1 MELGFSL
8 GGNLGDR
15 LAYMQAARDALIAV
29 EGSEFLSQSPIY
41 ETSPVG
47 VREVYKELLYYNA
60 VVVLSSPLSMDQWA
74 LELARIEEQL
84 GRERTEDKNAP
95 RTIDVDLIYADHLFI
110 DSGGLIVPHPRWA
123 SRRFVL
129 QPLADV
135 RPDLRLP
142 GESEPVK
149 HLLRHLPQEETIE
162 KRVTEW

>member
-29 EGSEFLSQSPIY
+29 EGSAFLSQSPIY

-47 VREVYKELLYYNA
+47 VRAVYKELLYYNA

-95 RTIDVDLIYADHLFI
+95 RTIDVDLIYADDLFI

-149 HLLRHLPQEETIE
+149 HLLRNLPQEETIE
-162 KRVTEW
+162 KIVAEW

>member
-15 LAYMQAARDALIAV
+15 LAYMQAARDALVAV
-29 EGSEFLSQSPIY
+29 AGSQLLTQSPIY

-47 VREVYKELLYYNA
+47 VREVYKELHYYNA
-60 VVVLSSPLSMDQWA
+60 VVVLTSPVSMDNWA

-95 RTIDVDLIYADHLFI
+95 RTIDVDLIYADNLFI

-142 GESEPVK
+142 GQSEPVK
-149 HLLRHLPQEETIE
+149 NLLRNLPLEETIE
-162 KRVTEW
+162 KRVVQW

>member
-29 EGSEFLSQSPIY
+29 EGSAFLSQSPIY

-47 VREVYKELLYYNA
+47 VRAVYKELLYYNA

-95 RTIDVDLIYADHLFI
+95 RTIDVDLIYADDLFI

-149 HLLRHLPQEETIE
+149 HLLRNLPKEETIE

>member
-47 VREVYKELLYYNA
+47 VRAVYKELLYYNA

-149 HLLRHLPQEETIE
+149 HLLRNLPQEETIE